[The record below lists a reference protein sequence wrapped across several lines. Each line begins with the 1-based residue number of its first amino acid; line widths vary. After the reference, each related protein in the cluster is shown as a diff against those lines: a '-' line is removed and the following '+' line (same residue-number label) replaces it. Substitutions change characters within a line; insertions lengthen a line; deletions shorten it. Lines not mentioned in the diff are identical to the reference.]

1 MQTYPKELMQC
12 MLEMSS
18 QTADDPYYQRIVH
31 LVKALV
37 RTSLRLFILD
47 YIGGVCVYT
56 VQLSLPSF
64 SSVV

>member
-1 MQTYPKELMQC
+1 VQTYPKELMQC